1 MHHGLP
7 IVVVGASA
15 GGVEALQ
22 ALVADL
28 PEGFPAAVFVV
39 LHVPAWAPSHLA
51 EILDAAG
58 PLPAAFAEDGE
69 RVRPGRIYVARP
81 DHHLLLDGDLVA
93 VRRGPK
99 ENRYRPSVDAL
110 FRSAAY
116 AHGPRVVGVV
126 LSGALDDGTSG
137 LWTVKRLGGTA
148 VVQSPTE
155 AGFGSMPQSAMDHV
169 DVDHACPAAEI
180 GPLLA
185 RLVAEPAP
193 DVQTEPGV
201 EIDRARAELEVSIA
215 STGNAFQQGI
225 MEYGSLTP
233 FTCPECHGALV
244 RIEEG
249 ALSRFRCHT
258 GHAYTPNALLAD
270 ITESVEETL
279 WAAMRAIEEGVMLLR
294 ETGGR
299 YAAAGDAAAAST
311 YAAKADALEERARVV
326 HESVLASDQFSGDK
340 LREQGDG

>member
-1 MHHGLP
+1 LHHSLP

-22 ALVADL
+22 ALVTGL
-28 PEGFPAAVFVV
+28 PEDFAAAVFVV
-39 LHVPAWAPSHLA
+39 LHVPAYAPSHLP

-81 DHHLLLDGDLVA
+81 DHHLLLDGDRVA
-93 VRRGPK
+93 VKRGPK
-99 ENRYRPSVDAL
+99 ENRFRPSVDAL

-116 AHGPRVVGVV
+116 FHGPRVIGVV

-148 VVQSPTE
+148 VVQTPAE
-155 AGFGSMPQSAMDHV
+155 AKFDSMPRAAMDHV
-169 DVDHACPAAEI
+169 DVDHTCLVAEI
-180 GPLLA
+180 GPLLL
-185 RLVAEPAP
+185 RLMDNPAADVEAEPGA
-193 DVQTEPGV
+193 
-201 EIDRARAELEVSIA
+201 EIDRARAKIEVSVA
-215 STGNAFQQGI
+215 ATGNAFQQGI
-225 MEYGSLTP
+225 MDHGTLTP

-258 GHAYTPNALLAD
+258 GHGYTPNALLAE

-279 WAAMRAIEEGVMLLR
+279 WAAMRGIEEGVMLLR
-294 ETGGR
+294 ETGGK
-299 YAAAGDAAAAST
+299 YAAAGDAGAAAT
-311 YAAKADALEERARVV
+311 YAAKADELEERARVV

-340 LREQGDG
+340 LHEG